1 MKFFQV
7 LFISLLLLSCTDDE
21 ESNNIINNETMPQL
35 IEIFP
40 TASDNGDDI
49 ILHGK
54 NFGGERGSSLVYFN
68 DIPAESYRIWADT
81 VIHLTIP
88 TGAVSGKVRIVKKAE
103 EESNE
108 LYFTVKSFGGF
119 PSVAIGRQVWMK
131 RNLNIIEYPNGD
143 RLVRALSDEDWEK
156 YCYHAWCYPNNG
168 KKNDT
173 VGKLYGYYALVEHKG
188 MYLAPEGWHVALKK
202 DWDKLFIHLGMTQ
215 EEIDS
220 NYSISA
226 EKGIGDMLKSNDST
240 FWDNYSPTIN
250 NITGFG
256 ALPGGIRWEEK
267 GKYYGKRSFAAFWY
281 KIDNTVR
288 YLILD
293 GDNSGWSLGM
303 CIFAEIGASIRC
315 VRDE

>member
-1 MKFFQV
+1 MKYFPVF
-7 LFISLLLLSCTDDE
+7 FISLLLLSCTDDE

-54 NFGGERGSSLVYFN
+54 NFGGERGISLVYFN
-68 DIPAESYRIWADT
+68 DVPAESYRIWADT

-131 RNLNIIEYPNGD
+131 RNLGLIECRNGTRLERRLDPSDWIRTNGFFCWAYP
-143 RLVRALSDEDWEK
+143 AETMDEK
-156 YCYHAWCYPNNG
+156 L
-168 KKNDT
+168 
-173 VGKLYGYYALVEHKG
+173 GKLYGDEVILYPEKNNI
-188 MYLAPEGWHVALKK
+188 APNGWHVALKK
-202 DWDKLFIHLGMTQ
+202 DWDELLAYLGADKVLL
-215 EEIDS
+215 DS
-220 NYSISA
+220 NKFSSFDLAAYLTDNDKGLWVDLFPGSTNSTGFSA
-226 EKGIGDMLKSNDST
+226 LPTGYINGEKGIYMSKGETASWWYDNNNEIWCGTIHIYYKSSMILI
-240 FWDNYSPTIN
+240 SPW
-250 NITGFG
+250 NID
-256 ALPGGIRWEEK
+256 PGGH
-267 GKYYGKRSFAAFWY
+267 
-281 KIDNTVR
+281 
-288 YLILD
+288 
-293 GDNSGWSLGM
+293 
-303 CIFAEIGASIRC
+303 SIRC